1 LATGF
6 KLTRKGIT
14 AQLEPGERS
23 LLRGLF
29 ADIITMLEPQTP
41 ASEDPLAAMV
51 GLDASAEAPDDP
63 ALLRLLPNAVAGN
76 DDEALEF
83 RRFTERSLREGK
95 IGSLRA
101 ASLALES
108 SPLHLDNEQARH
120 FAQALNDVRLV
131 LGSRLGLKTDA
142 DAEALHDIAEPGDAQ
157 DVDQYLAL
165 VYNFVTWLQ
174 ETLMKALLD
183 GLPRR

>member
-1 LATGF
+1 MATGF

-14 AQLEPGERS
+14 AHLEPGERT

-29 ADIITMLEPQTP
+29 SDVITMLTPDTP
-41 ASEDPLAAMV
+41 AHTDPLAAMV
-51 GLDASAEAPDDP
+51 GMDTSAEVPRDP
-63 ALLRLLPNAVAGN
+63 ALLRLLPDAVHGN
-76 DDEALEF
+76 DDDALEF
-83 RRFTERSLREGK
+83 RRLTERSLREGK
-95 IGSLRA
+95 IGSLQA

-108 SPLHLDNEQARH
+108 NQMHLDPEQARH

-131 LGSRLGLKTDA
+131 LGSRLDLRTDE
-142 DAEALHDIAEPGDAQ
+142 DAEALHSITEPGDAE
-157 DVDQYLAL
+157 DVEQYLAL

-183 GLPRR
+183 TLPAR

>member
-1 LATGF
+1 MATGF

-29 ADIITMLEPQTP
+29 SDVTTMLEPES
-41 ASEDPLAAMV
+41 AAHEDPLAAMV
-51 GLDASAEAPDDP
+51 GLDASAEVPGDP
-63 ALLRLLPNAVAGN
+63 AMLRLLPDAVREN
-76 DDEALEF
+76 DADALEF
-83 RRFTERSLREGK
+83 RRLTERSLREGK

-108 SPLHLDNEQARH
+108 SPLNLDPAQARH

-131 LGSRLGLKTDA
+131 LGSRLGLETDE
-142 DAEALHDIAEPGDAQ
+142 DAEALHDITEPGDAQ
-157 DVDQYLAL
+157 NVDEYLAL

-183 GLPRR
+183 SLPRR